1 MTEEEWLNGSNPAPM
16 LDFLRGKASNR
27 KARLYTVWC
36 CRQCESFPDTRMQAA
51 INLAERLEEATKKE
65 RDAAVAGV
73 WEVLTELDPVDNEP
87 YLLPEYVAIELLEDR
102 YSIEDASNSPYSMAS
117 DAQARNKDGHSFDG
131 LAEELFIEQTEAIR
145 ELFGNPF
152 RPVVLNPRWLTST
165 VIGIAESIDRHA
177 QYHNM
182 PILADALEDAGCD
195 NSDILTHCRED
206 RFHARGC
213 WVLDLLLGHG

>member
-1 MTEEEWLNGSNPAPM
+1 MTEEEWLTGSDPEP
-16 LDFLRGKASNR
+16 LLRYMVGKASNR
-27 KARLYTVWC
+27 KARLFIVWC
-36 CRQCESFPDTRMQAA
+36 CRQCDLFSDLRFVAA
-51 INLAERLEEATKKE
+51 INLAERLEEASTKE
-65 RDAAVAGV
+65 RDAVEAGI
-73 WEVLTELDPVDNEP
+73 WEAQDDDEEYANH
-87 YLLPEYVAIELLEDR
+87 YLVPFSVIDLLRDT
-102 YSIEDASNSPYSMAS
+102 YSIESAADSPYTLAS
-117 DAQARNKDGHSFDG
+117 CAQCFTRNDLSFDG

-152 RPVVLNPRWLTST
+152 RPAVLNPRWLTST